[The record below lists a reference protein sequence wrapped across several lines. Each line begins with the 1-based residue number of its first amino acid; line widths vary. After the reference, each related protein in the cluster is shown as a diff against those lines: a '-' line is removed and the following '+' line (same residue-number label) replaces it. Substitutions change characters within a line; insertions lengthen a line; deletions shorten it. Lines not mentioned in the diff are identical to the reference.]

1 MAISAAMVKELRES
15 TGAGM
20 MAAKKALEETSGDM
34 EAAVPLT
41 GQVCGRIDAVRPVR
55 DIVAD
60 TVQEFQQVVE
70 RLASRYGR
78 C

>member
-1 MAISAAMVKELRES
+1 MSEF
-15 TGAGM
+15 AGVQ
-20 MAAKKALEETSGDM
+20 ALYFGGDM